1 MEQAI
6 AKAILGNGK
15 RAVKNGIRNGVN
27 GNGFKNGVPK
37 GVKLKPKLEDLHSG
51 DLAKKQAA
59 EQWQKQISDNAQ
71 RLRDTPQ
78 VFDVDK
84 VSDRYSQFLNKPRQ
98 QLDDKIY
105 PREAAREYSK
115 AGQEYYKQ
123 HQSLAGYPPYKD
135 PVTGEATH
143 FLRSNSEFNK
153 DGSLRVK
160 SRKLG
165 NKAIE
170 DAKRTRWEEEQTL
183 GPSGRDE
190 LVHHKTPLGLLD
202 RIAAGLTPA
211 QRRRFYE
218 YVHNND
224 RWSSLKVG
232 NETENLV
239 GKVGDRS
246 FHPVH
251 VDVHDLIKMAGLD
264 DARIDFTGATMEQ
277 RYGFLDE
284 ITPLLDQIDEF
295 IYAQRM
301 ASKFPK
307 MRTESGEKMF
317 KGYKRTPKK
326 KKKKKGTT

>member
-1 MEQAI
+1 MALHY
-6 AKAILGNGK
+6 AVKHALKNGK
-15 RAVKNGIRNGVN
+15 NGVKNGASALVN
-27 GNGFKNGVPK
+27 GNGNGIKNGVPK
-37 GVKLKPKLEDLHSG
+37 GVKLKPDPLG
-51 DLAKKQAA
+51 GGNLAKA
-59 EQWQKQISDNAQ
+59 EFVKNRTNFVQELK
-71 RLRDTPQ
+71 DTPAT
-78 VFDVDK
+78 FEVDR

-115 AGQEYYKQ
+115 AGQEYYKE
-123 HQSLAGYPPYKD
+123 HQTLGGYPKYKD
-135 PVTGEATH
+135 PVTGEETH

-190 LVHHKTPLGLLD
+190 FVHHKTPLGLLD
-202 RIAAGLTPA
+202 RIAAGLNPA

-218 YVHNND
+218 YVHRND

-232 NETENLV
+232 NEAENLV

-251 VDVHDLIKMAGLD
+251 VDVHQLIKMAGLD
-264 DARIDFTGATMEQ
+264 DATIDFTGATMAQ

-284 ITPLLDQIDEF
+284 IAPLLDQIDSF
-295 IYAQRM
+295 IFGQRM
-301 ASKFPK
+301 AGKYPDV
-307 MRTESGEKMF
+307 RHTSGPLKGQKKF
-317 KGYKRTPKK
+317 KGYKRPPKK
-326 KKKKKGTT
+326 K

>member
-1 MEQAI
+1 MALHY
-6 AKAILGNGK
+6 AVKHALKNGK
-15 RAVKNGIRNGVN
+15 NGAEALVN
-27 GNGFKNGVPK
+27 GNGNGIKNGVPK
-37 GVKLKPKLEDLHSG
+37 GVKLKPDPLG
-51 DLAKKQAA
+51 GGNLAKA
-59 EQWQKQISDNAQ
+59 EFVKNRTNFVQELK
-71 RLRDTPQ
+71 DTPAT
-78 VFDVDK
+78 FEVDR

-115 AGQEYYKQ
+115 AGQEYYKE
-123 HQSLAGYPPYKD
+123 HQTLGGYPKYKD
-135 PVTGEATH
+135 PVTGEETH

-190 LVHHKTPLGLLD
+190 FVHHKTPLGLLD
-202 RIAAGLTPA
+202 RIAAGLNPV

-218 YVHNND
+218 YVHRND

-232 NETENLV
+232 NEAENLV

-251 VDVHDLIKMAGLD
+251 VDVHQLIKMAGLD
-264 DARIDFTGATMEQ
+264 DATIDFTGATMAQ

-284 ITPLLDQIDEF
+284 IAPLLDQIDSF
-295 IYAQRM
+295 IFGQRM
-301 ASKFPK
+301 AGKYPDV
-307 MRTESGEKMF
+307 RHTSGPLKGQKKF
-317 KGYKRTPKK
+317 KGYKRPPKK
-326 KKKKKGTT
+326 K

>member
-1 MEQAI
+1 MAFHY
-6 AKAILGNGK
+6 AVKHALKNGK
-15 RAVKNGIRNGVN
+15 NGVKNGAEALVN
-27 GNGFKNGVPK
+27 GNGNGVKNGVPK
-37 GVKLKPKLEDLHSG
+37 GVKLKADPLG
-51 DLAKKQAA
+51 GGNLAKA
-59 EQWQKQISDNAQ
+59 EFVKNRTNFVQELK
-71 RLRDTPQ
+71 DTPAT
-78 VFDVDK
+78 FEVDK

-105 PREAAREYSK
+105 PQEAAREYSK
-115 AGQEYYKQ
+115 AGQEYYKEN
-123 HQSLAGYPPYKD
+123 QSLAGYPPYID

-170 DAKRTRWEEEQTL
+170 RAKRERWEEEQTL
-183 GPSGRDE
+183 GPSGRDK

-211 QRRRFYE
+211 QRRRFYQR
-218 YVHNND
+218 VHNND

-232 NETENLV
+232 NEAENLV

-251 VDVHDLIKMAGLD
+251 VDVHQLIKMAGLD
-264 DARIDFTGATMEQ
+264 DATIDFTGATMAQ

-284 ITPLLDQIDEF
+284 IAPLLDQIDSF
-295 IYAQRM
+295 IFGQRM
-301 ASKFPK
+301 AGKYPDV
-307 MRTESGEKMF
+307 RHTSGPLTGQKKF
-317 KGYKRTPKK
+317 KGYKRPPKK
-326 KKKKKGTT
+326 K